1 MIKNM
6 PMAMKMA
13 LGFGSIILL
22 VGLAVV
28 FILIN
33 VNQIRVDS
41 AALNDEYVPEV
52 RVANQIE
59 RDSLQTMYAMR
70 GYSLSFNDAFWQDA
84 QENLDEVFAD
94 IESAEELAGRAI
106 YLQKLGS
113 GIAAARSRAEEYRSL
128 ADDTRRAIEEI
139 EATRLVLDR
148 AAAEFLANC
157 TEFLS
162 SQDEK
167 MEREIGAGASAA
179 ALRQRHRKI
188 SLINDIIDA
197 GNGIRVIN
205 FKAQLQS
212 DTAQLEAG
220 VERFDVIDGL
230 MQELRPITF
239 EAGDIQS
246 LNDIQAA
253 ADTYRRGMETILG
266 NYRVLNQL
274 NVDRGAVADGV
285 LQAAEEI
292 SLAGLNETSERTAD
306 SLDLVNTTF
315 LVVAVGVALVV
326 IFALIIAIFLTRMI
340 TQALSAGVVFA
351 QQIAR
356 GNLDISLDI
365 HQRDEI
371 GQLAEAMRGMLTSL
385 QYKAEM
391 VDKFAAGDFSVKV
404 ELASEVDG
412 LGRSMET
419 MRNSLNDLLG
429 QVNTAVSQVN
439 SGSEQVSQASQSLSQ
454 GATEQASSLEE
465 ISSSVNE
472 INGQSQQNAKNA
484 LEANA
489 LAKQATENAENGNKE
504 MQGLVTAMGEINS
517 SSEEIK
523 KIVKVIDDIA
533 FQINLLALN
542 ANVEAARAGKY
553 GRGFA
558 VVAEE
563 VRNLAVRSAEAVKET
578 TERVDESVRSIE
590 NGNQAAE
597 TTAGQLEDILS
608 GVGKVATFLEEI
620 AQASRE
626 QAQAISQITEGLDQ
640 IDQVT
645 QANTASAEESA
656 SASEELASQAQH
668 LQQMIS
674 QFILEQRSMRQLEAP
689 TEYRSEPRPR
699 PAPTESAPRSYPK
712 PQSGDFQSSKTE
724 KEETG
729 ITPVDPAEVIK
740 LDDDDFDRF

>member
-6 PMAMKMA
+6 RMAMKMA
-13 LGFGSIILL
+13 FGFGSIILL
-22 VGLAVV
+22 VGIAVA
-28 FILIN
+28 FILVN
-33 VNQIRVDS
+33 VNQIRVD
-41 AALNDEYVPEV
+41 AEALNHEYVPEV

-70 GYSLSFNDAFWQDA
+70 GYSLSFNDTFWQQA
-84 QENLDEVFAD
+84 QDNLDEVFAD
-94 IESAEELAGRAI
+94 IEIAEELAGRAV

-113 GIAAARSRAEEYRSL
+113 GIATARSRAEEYRSL

-139 EATRLVLDR
+139 EATRLILDE
-148 AAAEFLANC
+148 AAAEFLMHCAD
-157 TEFLS
+157 FLDG
-162 SQDEK
+162 QDEK

-188 SLINDIIDA
+188 TLINDIIDA
-197 GNGIRVIN
+197 GNGIRVNN

-212 DTAQLEAG
+212 DTELLRKG
-220 VERFDVIDGL
+220 VEAFDGINES
-230 MQELRPITF
+230 MMEIRPITF
-239 EAGDIQS
+239 EAADIQE

-253 ADTYRRGMETILG
+253 ADTYRRGMETVLK
-266 NYRVLNQL
+266 NYQVLNQL
-274 NVDRGAVADGV
+274 NLDRGAVADQV
-285 LQAAEEI
+285 LKAAEEI
-292 SLAGLNETSERTAD
+292 SLAGLNQTSERTNE
-306 SLDLVNTTF
+306 SLDLVNLTF
-315 LVVAVGVALVV
+315 LVVALGVTLVV
-326 IFALIIAIFLTRMI
+326 IFSLIIAIFLTRMI
-340 TQALSAGVVFA
+340 TRALSAGVVFA

-365 HQRDEI
+365 HQQDEI
-371 GQLAEAMRGMLTSL
+371 GQLADAMRGMLTSL

-391 VDKFAAGDFSVKV
+391 VDKFAAGDFSIRV

-465 ISSSVNE
+465 ISSSVTE

-489 LAKQATENAENGNKE
+489 LAKQATENAENGNRE
-504 MQGLVTAMGEINS
+504 MRGLVSAMGEINT

-590 NGNQAAE
+590 SGNQAAE
-597 TTAGQLEDILS
+597 TTAKQLEDILG

-620 AQASRE
+620 AQASKE
-626 QAQAISQITEGLDQ
+626 QAQAISQVTEGLDQ

-668 LQQMIS
+668 LQQMVA
-674 QFILEQRSMRQLEAP
+674 QFILEQRTMRQLSAP
-689 TEYRSEPRPR
+689 AGYQPR
-699 PAPTESAPRSYPK
+699 PAANSPRPQSK
-712 PQSGDFQSSKTE
+712 PQASYTSQRPVSE
-724 KEETG
+724 PEETG

>member
-1 MIKNM
+1 MFKN
-6 PMAMKMA
+6 MKMA
-13 LGFGSIILL
+13 VKMAVGFGSVILL
-22 VGLAVV
+22 VGIAVLV
-28 FILIN
+28 ILIN
-33 VNQIRVDS
+33 INQIRLDS

-52 RVANQIE
+52 RIANQIE
-59 RDSLQTMYAMR
+59 RSSLQTMYAMR
-70 GYSLSFNDAFWQDA
+70 GYSLNFNDAFWRQS
-84 QENLDEVFAD
+84 QESLDQVFKS
-94 IESAEELAGRAI
+94 IEAAEELAGRAVH
-106 YLQKLGS
+106 LKKL
-113 GIAAARSRAEEYRSL
+113 AAGVSTARSRAEEYRSL
-128 ADDTRRAIEEI
+128 ADESRRAIEAI
-139 EATRLVLDR
+139 EATRLVLDS
-148 AAAEFLANC
+148 AAAAFLGHC
-157 TEFLS
+157 TDFLRG
-162 SQDEK
+162 QDEK
-167 MEREIGAGASAA
+167 LEREISAGASVA

-188 SLINDIIDA
+188 TLINDIIDA
-197 GNGIRVIN
+197 GNGIRVTN
-205 FKAQLQS
+205 FKAQLLS
-212 DTAQLEAG
+212 DTDLLSDG
-220 VERFDVIDGL
+220 VDAFDRIDEL
-230 MQELRPITF
+230 MAAIRPITF
-239 EAGDIQS
+239 EAADIQE
-246 LNDIQAA
+246 LDDIAA
-253 ADTYRRGMETILG
+253 AAETYRNGMETVLA
-266 NYRVLNQL
+266 NYADLARLNSE
-274 NVDRGAVADGV
+274 RGATADQV
-285 LQAAEEI
+285 LQAAEEVSI
-292 SLAGLNETSERTAD
+292 AGLDATSERTAE
-306 SLDLVNTTF
+306 SLSLVNLTF
-315 LVVAVGVALVV
+315 TVVAVGITLVILASLLIAL
-326 IFALIIAIFLTRMI
+326 FLTRMI
-340 TQALSAGVVFA
+340 TRALSAGVDFA

-371 GQLAEAMRGMLTSL
+371 GQLADAMRGMLTSL

-419 MRNSLNDLLG
+419 MRNSLNELLG

-465 ISSSVNE
+465 ISSSVTE

-489 LAKQATENAENGNKE
+489 LAKQATENAENGNNQMK
-504 MQGLVTAMGEINS
+504 GLVQAMGEINA

-523 KIVKVIDDIA
+523 KIVKIIDDIA

-563 VRNLAVRSAEAVKET
+563 VRNLAARAADAVKET
-578 TERVDESVRSIE
+578 TMSVDQSVKSIE
-590 NGNQAAE
+590 MGNQSAEATAA
-597 TTAGQLEDILS
+597 QLEDIVG

-689 TEYRSEPRPR
+689 AGYRPATEPRTTANPPR
-699 PAPTESAPRSYPK
+699 PQAR
-712 PQSGDFQSSKTE
+712 PQTSNTGARPAAE
-724 KEETG
+724 REETG